1 MDTYRA
7 LGTYRRRGLLWGP
20 LTTRAGVDPSGV
32 GDGAL
37 NLHVADPTGFAGATK
52 YKKPGFTVGAALLF

>member
-1 MDTYRA
+1 M
-7 LGTYRRRGLLWGP
+7 LRGS

-32 GDGAL
+32 GGGAL
-37 NLHVADPTGFAGATK
+37 NFRFTDSTGFAGATK